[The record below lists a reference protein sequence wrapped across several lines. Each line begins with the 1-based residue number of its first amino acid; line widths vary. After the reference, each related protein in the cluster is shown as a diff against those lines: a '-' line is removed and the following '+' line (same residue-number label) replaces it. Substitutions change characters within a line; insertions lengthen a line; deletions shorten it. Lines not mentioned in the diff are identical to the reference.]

1 MYVRTQP
8 SKSEKSFQ
16 FCVMQIGCKSIRLN
30 LTQSETEY

>member
-16 FCVMQIGCKSIRLN
+16 FCVMLGCKSIQLN